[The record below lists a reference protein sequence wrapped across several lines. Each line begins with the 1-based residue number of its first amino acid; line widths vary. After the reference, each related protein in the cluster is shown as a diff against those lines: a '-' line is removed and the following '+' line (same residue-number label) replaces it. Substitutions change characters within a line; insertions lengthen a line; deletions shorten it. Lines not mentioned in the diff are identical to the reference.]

1 MIVQRWLQRVQRKLI
16 RRQLLKWSVC
26 SLAVCLLV
34 TARPTFAA
42 HHSPDKFWT
51 EGHHAYETGQ
61 LQQATQQWQKAAQ
74 LYGQQHQSTET
85 ALSLSYLALSYQ
97 ELGQWQQAEDA
108 IQRSLRLIQ
117 ENETSVSVTAQVLNT
132 YGSIQLALG
141 QTEAALATWQE
152 ATALYQQIDDR
163 VGELGSRLN
172 QAQAL
177 QTLGF
182 YRRART
188 LLDELIISVEE
199 QSDSLLKATAL
210 RSLGSVLQVTG
221 GLEQSQD
228 LLEQSLALTETL
240 EQPNESVKTLLALAN
255 TLRAQNESE
264 QALEVYAQ
272 LMPMADNSAD
282 RMTAQLNLLSLLV
295 ELNDWSSVQPLM
307 AELSQQLPTL
317 QPSRSAIYQRV
328 NFVESALKFNR
339 VKPSEIPGVSL
350 HHLAK
355 LLADGVHQAQGLN
368 DSRAESLALGE
379 LGQVYVTTQQWNS
392 ARQVTQKAIQL
403 AKTSHAKDIGY
414 RWQWQLGKVYH
425 QQQKEERAIAT
436 YTQAI
441 DTLSTVRADLLATNS
456 ELQFSIRDEVEPLY
470 RELVSL
476 LLKPGSNEQ
485 GALKQARNLIE
496 DLQLVELEN
505 YFRSACIDSKAE
517 QIDQIDSQAAVI
529 YPIILPDRLEVI
541 LALPNQSLSHYQTY
555 LPQAELDKTLDQFF
569 VAFNPA
575 LPDRRR
581 LQFSQQLYDWLI
593 RPAEEQFA
601 ERGIKTLVFVLDGKL
616 RNIPMAALYDGERYL
631 IENYGVA
638 LTPGLDLMGPHFDES
653 KPLEALIL
661 GLSESRQGFSPL
673 PGVKEEISKISSKLD
688 QSQVYLDRDF
698 TKKAFEDQIQSNPYP
713 ILHLAT
719 HGQFSSNLADTFLL
733 AWDQTIS
740 LTAFDNLLKNR
751 RIQTQNP
758 IELMVLSACQT
769 AEGDDRATLGLAGM
783 AIKSGAR
790 STLATLWSV
799 NDEST
804 VELINAFY
812 KALGDAKQPNTKAE
826 ALRQAQLSLI
836 KDKNYAHPF
845 YWASFV
851 LIGNWLA

>member
-1 MIVQRWLQRVQRKLI
+1 MMVRRWLRQVQHKLTK
-16 RRQLLKWSVC
+16 RQHFKWGIC
-26 SLAVCLLV
+26 SLMICLLI
-34 TARPTFAA
+34 TTGPSFAIQQ
-42 HHSPDKFWT
+42 SSDKSWG
-51 EGHHAYETGQ
+51 EAYQAYEVGHSQRATHRW
-61 LQQATQQWQKAAQ
+61 QQATQ
-74 LYGQQHQSTET
+74 LYGQQHKSTET

-97 ELGQWQQAEDA
+97 ELGQWQKAEQT
-108 IQRSLRLIQ
+108 IQQSLQLIQ
-117 ENETSVSVTAQVLNT
+117 DVETPLQVTAQVLNT

-141 QTEAALATWQE
+141 QPEAALATWQE
-152 ATALYQQIDDR
+152 ATSVYEQIDDP

-172 QAQAL
+172 QAQAM

-182 YRRART
+182 YRRAKT
-188 LLDELIISVEE
+188 LLDELVVSVES
-199 QSDSLLKATAL
+199 QPDSVLKATAL

-221 GLEQSQD
+221 SLEQSQE
-228 LLEQSLALTETL
+228 LLEQSLTITQTLAQPGET
-240 EQPNESVKTLLALAN
+240 VKTLLALAN
-255 TLRAQNESE
+255 TLRTQNQLGE
-264 QALEVYAQ
+264 ALDIYEQ
-272 LMPMADNSAD
+272 LMPMADNTAD
-282 RMTAQLNLLSLLV
+282 HMTAQLNLLSLLV
-295 ELNDWSSVQPLM
+295 ELNDWSAAQSLM
-307 AELSQQLPTL
+307 DALSQQLPQL
-317 QPSRSAIYQRV
+317 QPSRSSIYQRV
-328 NFVESALKFNR
+328 NFVESVRKFNN
-339 VKPSEIPGVSL
+339 VKPSDIPAVPM

-355 LLADGVHQAQGLN
+355 LLADGAHQAQQLN
-368 DSRAESLALGE
+368 DARAESLALGE
-379 LGQVYVTTQQWNS
+379 LGQLYITTQQWEN
-392 ARQVTQKAIQL
+392 ARQVTQKAMRL

-425 QQQKEERAIAT
+425 QQNKEQRAIST
-436 YTQAI
+436 YTEAI
-441 DTLSTVRADLLATNS
+441 DTLSSVRADLLATNS
-456 ELQFSIRDEVEPLY
+456 ELQFSVRDEVEPLY

-476 LLKPGSNEQ
+476 LLKPGNGDQ
-485 GALKQARNLIE
+485 NALKQARNLIE

-505 YFRSACIDSKAE
+505 YFRSACIDSQSK
-517 QIDQIDSQAAVI
+517 QIDQLDPQAAVI

-541 LALPNQSLSHYQTY
+541 LALPGQPLSHYQTR
-555 LPQAELDKTLDQFF
+555 LSQAELDKTLDQFF

-581 LQFSQQLYDWLI
+581 LQFSKQLYDWLI
-593 RPAEEQFA
+593 RPAADQLTQQD
-601 ERGIKTLVFVLDGKL
+601 IKTLVFVLDGKL
-616 RNIPMAALYDGERYL
+616 RNIPMAALHDGEQYL
-631 IENYGVA
+631 IETYGIA
-638 LTPGLDLMGPHFDES
+638 LTPGLDLMGPHFDKP

-673 PGVKEEISKISSKLD
+673 PGVKEEISKISSKLN
-688 QSQVYLDRDF
+688 QSQIYLDRDF
-698 TKKAFEDQIQSNPYP
+698 TKKAFEDQIQASPYP

-719 HGQFSSNLADTFLL
+719 HGQFSSNLANTFLL

-740 LTAFDNLLKNR
+740 LTDFDRLLKNR

-812 KALGDAKQPNTKAE
+812 KALGEVSPSTTKAE
-826 ALRQAQLSLI
+826 ALRQAQISLI
-836 KDKNYAHPF
+836 DNKKYSHPF